1 MVQDG
6 GRELAQIG
14 YWRVGEMAWWLR
26 TLVALAEDPGLA
38 PNLILSSGLLK
49 YQACTWYTDMH
60 AGKTFTHIK

>member
-1 MVQDG
+1 LVQDG

-38 PNLILSSGLLK
+38 PSAHMVVYNHL
-49 YQACTWYTDMH
+49 
-60 AGKTFTHIK
+60 